1 MNLLMIEDS
10 IYAWWFL
17 DNNFQEIPGI
27 PELSGS
33 DRRMLRNA
41 IYLETKERAE
51 KAVRSMYRK

>member
-1 MNLLMIEDS
+1 MNLLMIGDS

-17 DNNFQEIPGI
+17 DHNFQEIPGI

-33 DRRMLRNA
+33 DRRMLRES
-41 IYLETKERAE
+41 IYYETKEKAE